1 MPAILGKWENMRS
14 AKEGVSYLSG
24 TKARAQG
31 REMEREGP
39 EPGHRVEAVLCG
51 GFAPEIRDIIDDLP
65 PGPEK
70 VRRAAG
76 FLEREAWGSRT
87 ARPAVR
93 NTLSFTAEEWKA
105 FGAADAERDAKAAE
119 YVERILRETGLEG
132 QSWYAV
138 RHMDT
143 PDPQEPNPHYHLTI
157 NLVRDGVR
165 LDPGRSFFGKARDAV
180 QAMDRDNGIA
190 PALTRAQ
197 GNLDAVGYLRRDQIE
212 EMKALGLDR
221 REYAERTRGFTLQ
234 EINHLAE
241 GIRAARGWDD
251 VTKLLEAGKYQL
263 VRDARRGGGRIE
275 GDDGRSLPLSKLGKL
290 DGLNMSLKNL
300 EARFGALPDELAGK
314 GLARDEWQGSPRRII
329 QTGGSPQSPLEKPV
343 SGTTAIDA
351 LIDEA
356 AAFVR
361 LHRNPTGSAWQVP
374 EADDFGKSRDLWA
387 LTKRAFK
394 ETEAAIR
401 KGDYQRAA
409 RLRAEAFRKRAEAL
423 KEQQRAAE
431 RREAKKL
438 WAIIFD
444 DKGRRRT
451 EAELSIKSQRALLAA
466 FARIEGNDLA
476 AKARYAGISTR
487 EAKGM
492 GDALTR
498 TRREYAFA
506 VLGGDAKAQAAK
518 AAELAGIRADA
529 ADRAARK
536 VREAGKFNLGREL
549 MDEIAQPLIS
559 MMTVPAA
566 FVRLK
571 WAMSHPAQV
580 AAFLANTAGELAS
593 APKLMPDKSARK
605 IRLKLDAIER
615 ARAIHQ
621 GGRAALDALTGR
633 QPTKDQ
639 ERPAPKPREMTPPP
653 PAPVVPGSSIEAT
666 DKAKDHARARS
677 KDEQRFEEIEAARAA
692 LDAAKRKKEELIEE
706 RRRLPLDAPDPKK
719 FDEQRQAMKAAL
731 SRANPELP
739 GWAETAV
746 AEYRAT
752 NARSPEEAR
761 NGFNEAAAWVIKQHG
776 RQAAGA
782 FTRFLRLTIDKDAAE
797 QAKASITQHDERAR
811 AADIELKE
819 AQARAL
825 TLTGAPK
832 AQDLAKAFDEQLLAL
847 SPNDLTPDQ
856 RQRQAEIRKKRER
869 ELEMTRSRKG
879 PEISF

>member
-93 NTLSFTAEEWKA
+93 NTLSFAAEEWKG
-105 FGAADAERDAKAAE
+105 FGTTDAERDAKAAE
-119 YVERILRETGLEG
+119 YVGRILRETGLEG

-165 LDPGRSFFGKARDAV
+165 LDPGRSFFGRARDAV
-180 QAMDRDNGIA
+180 QAMDRENGIA

-197 GNLDAVGYLRRDQIE
+197 GNLEAVGYLRRDQIE

-251 VTKLLEAGKYQL
+251 VTKLLEAGKCQL

-275 GDDGRSLPLSKLGKL
+275 GEDGRSLPLSKLGKL

-300 EARFGALPDELAGK
+300 EARFGALPNELAGK

-329 QTGGSPQSPLEKPV
+329 QTGGGPQSPEKPV
-343 SGTTAIDA
+343 SGTAAIDA

-356 AAFVR
+356 ATFVR
-361 LHRNPTGSAWQVP
+361 LHRTPNGSAWQVP
-374 EADDFGKSRDLWA
+374 EADDFEKSRDLWA

-394 ETEAAIR
+394 ETETAIR

-409 RLRAEAFRKRAEAL
+409 RLRADAFRKRAEAM

-431 RREAKKL
+431 RREARKL

-476 AKARYAGISTR
+476 VKARYAGISTR

-492 GDALTR
+492 GDALTK
-498 TRREYAFA
+498 TRREYSLA
-506 VLGGDAKAQAAK
+506 VLGGDTKAQAAK

-536 VREAGKFNLGREL
+536 VQEAGKFNLGREL
-549 MDEIAQPLIS
+549 MDEIAEPLIS
-559 MMTVPAA
+559 IMTVPAA
-566 FVRLK
+566 LVRLK
-571 WAMSHPAQV
+571 WAMTHPAQV
-580 AAFLANTAGELAS
+580 ATFLAKTAGELATD
-593 APKLMPDKSARK
+593 PKLMPDKSARK

-633 QPTKDQ
+633 QPTKEP
-639 ERPAPKPREMTPPP
+639 ERPAPTPQDMPTTP
-653 PAPVVPGSSIEAT
+653 TAPVVPGSGIEAT

-677 KDEQRFEEIEAARAA
+677 KEEKRFEEIEAARAA
-692 LDAAKRKKEELIEE
+692 LDAAKRKKDELIEQ
-706 RRRLPLDAPDPKK
+706 RRRLPLDANDPKK
-719 FDEQRQAMKAAL
+719 FDEERQAIKAAL
-731 SRANPELP
+731 ARANPELP

-746 AEYRAT
+746 NEYRAT
-752 NARSPEEAR
+752 RARSPEEAR
-761 NGFNEAAAWVIKQHG
+761 KGFNEAAALVIKQHG
-776 RQAAGA
+776 RQVERA
-782 FTRFLRLTIDKDAAE
+782 FTRFLRLTIDKDDAE
-797 QAKASITQHDERAR
+797 QAKAAIAHHEERAR
-811 AADIELKE
+811 AAELELKE

-825 TLTGAPK
+825 TLTGAQK
-832 AQDLAKAFDEQLLAL
+832 VQDLTKAFDEQLLTL

-856 RQRQAEIRKKRER
+856 RQRQADLRKKRER